1 MKTTRKVFFLLF
13 LIKNFF
19 KSLVESEKGST
30 FALAIQKSRLRP
42 DDDERNNASLAQL
55 VEQLTLNQWV

>member
-1 MKTTRKVFFLLF
+1 MKTTRKVLFLLF

-30 FALAIQKSRLRP
+30 FALAIRGV
-42 DDDERNNASLAQL
+42 AQPG
-55 VEQLTLNQWV
+55 